1 MSNIKKNKIAICC
14 DLNSKTGLGHINR
27 MKSLANEFNKKKLL
41 SFFLFN
47 DLKKNLKLNLLKNY
61 NLIIDSKKK
70 VSSDKNIFD
79 LIIKKKFKIVLIDS
93 YIFSQSLEKKLVEN
107 KIFTIVIDDH
117 LKERFANLVFS
128 NRTDV
133 LNCIAPKK
141 NQKWLYGNKYVL
153 IEKIQKKNKKK
164 KIPQNISRIL
174 LHAGG
179 SSHFKKISIL
189 TNVTLEIVQKYN
201 LKLFILCT
209 NIDSK
214 KYILKKLNKYDLSK
228 NIYFIKYKEKLSNQ
242 LSKYDIVVGPA
253 GTTTFEAIQSKTL
266 PFSIPIK
273 DDGRDSIVSWNDI
286 GHLMHLNAK
295 EKNKKEIILESWEY
309 IIKNFNF
316 LYNILYKNSKIIDGK
331 GPERVVNDII
341 SSIKKKN
348 KVKTKFKKKK
358 FEICGLLD
366 MRPFLESRNL
376 KQVRLFSS
384 QPKHIISWP
393 EHVNWWHKKNI
404 KKYRLVISNKVV
416 AYHWVKINSDLNG
429 DYLTSGWFLSKEYGD
444 NLRNSDMIL
453 NFQSKIVKNNYKN
466 LTWII
471 TMSKK
476 NSFVERLNRK
486 YGFKNATNFS
496 IERVF
501 KQNGYLKKNF
511 KVMEMKL

>member
-201 LKLFILCT
+201 LK
-209 NIDSK
+209 
-214 KYILKKLNKYDLSK
+214 
-228 NIYFIKYKEKLSNQ
+228 
-242 LSKYDIVVGPA
+242 
-253 GTTTFEAIQSKTL
+253 
-266 PFSIPIK
+266 
-273 DDGRDSIVSWNDI
+273 
-286 GHLMHLNAK
+286 
-295 EKNKKEIILESWEY
+295 
-309 IIKNFNF
+309 
-316 LYNILYKNSKIIDGK
+316 
-331 GPERVVNDII
+331 
-341 SSIKKKN
+341 
-348 KVKTKFKKKK
+348 
-358 FEICGLLD
+358 
-366 MRPFLESRNL
+366 
-376 KQVRLFSS
+376 
-384 QPKHIISWP
+384 
-393 EHVNWWHKKNI
+393 
-404 KKYRLVISNKVV
+404 
-416 AYHWVKINSDLNG
+416 
-429 DYLTSGWFLSKEYGD
+429 
-444 NLRNSDMIL
+444 
-453 NFQSKIVKNNYKN
+453 
-466 LTWII
+466 
-471 TMSKK
+471 
-476 NSFVERLNRK
+476 
-486 YGFKNATNFS
+486 
-496 IERVF
+496 
-501 KQNGYLKKNF
+501 
-511 KVMEMKL
+511 